1 MHKQK
6 PTAGQIELL
15 MSDWLANLREQGSF
29 VHKNDK
35 GAIRRK
41 KTDNYS
47 DYFTKGMSLTSM
59 LDVLRNA
66 REIAQGTVDSMTSV
80 PVRVV
85 LGGDGSAT
93 DGKTIVIATDYFDRE
108 DLSIGDKID
117 ILTGY
122 SVHEAAHIN
131 LTDMESTPEFIG
143 SFPPAER
150 ETAMAVLNILE
161 DERIEYLTG
170 EERPGLMD
178 FVATVKDFLWRR
190 YEQAGSVNEK
200 VTEPLPR
207 FINTLLSAVRSPS
220 MLTEEMVTEN
230 FQELM
235 AIRKVLMPYPL
246 SVEGVRIA
254 TKKIMEIMKDMVRK
268 DLEEKQQ
275 QQNSQSQDGQ
285 QGQPGQGQGSPNGSP
300 QKKPTA
306 KEVNEA
312 MKSALSSK
320 QMQETLKAVNAAAPE
335 QAQGTK
341 DKAECLRTNND
352 GDKKY
357 VDGDAEKIT
366 ATGAG
371 TGSISYMI
379 RPKGNQTKYSRSYA
393 RIKSH
398 VAAIRKALICHS
410 QTREYELRG
419 ERNGRLDTN
428 KLTSLRQGNRN
439 IFTRQG
445 EVTCEK
451 ASICILIDE
460 SGSMR
465 GSRIEAA
472 RETAILIR
480 EAVKTIESLD
490 LFIYGFGGNEMHL
503 YQEGRKADRYAL
515 GSLVA
520 DGGTP
525 TGEAMQIAYRK
536 MARHSY
542 PASLMLVITDGDP
555 DRNSAVIEADAMLR
569 KKGVIPVGIGI
580 AGCRA
585 VTRIFK
591 ENVVIDDLSQLAPQL
606 GKITKKRLTKMME
619 RHDSLA

>member
-1 MHKQK
+1 MDKIK

-29 VHKNDK
+29 VHKNGK
-35 GAIRRK
+35 GAIKRK
-41 KTDNYS
+41 RTTNYS
-47 DYFTKGMSLTSM
+47 DYFTKDMSMTSM

-66 REIAQGTVDSMTSV
+66 REIAQGTVDSMTAV

-122 SVHEAAHIN
+122 AVHEAAHIN

-143 SFPPAER
+143 SFPLAER
-150 ETAMAVLNILE
+150 ETAMSILNILE

-190 YEQAGSVNEK
+190 YEQTKSVNEK

-207 FINTLLSAVRSPS
+207 FINTLLSAVRFPS

-230 FQELM
+230 FSELM

-246 SVEGVRIA
+246 SVEGTRVA
-254 TKKIMEIMKDMVRK
+254 TKKIMEIMKNMIRK
-268 DLEEKQQ
+268 ELEEKQKQ
-275 QQNSQSQDGQ
+275 QQQDGQ
-285 QGQPGQGQGSPNGSP
+285 SSQGQGSPNGGP
-300 QKKPTA
+300 QRKPTT

-312 MKSALSSK
+312 MNKALSSK
-320 QMQETLKAVNAAAPE
+320 QMQETLKAVSSAAPE
-335 QAQGTK
+335 QVKGTK
-341 DKAECLRTNND
+341 DKAQCLNRNNT
-352 GDKKY
+352 GDQKY
-357 VDGDAEKIT
+357 VDGDAEKISG
-366 ATGAG
+366 TGAG
-371 TGSISYMI
+371 ASRISYMI
-379 RPKGNQTKYSRSYA
+379 KANGNHTQYSRSYA
-393 RIKSH
+393 KVKPY
-398 VAAIRKALICHS
+398 VAAIRKALTCHS
-410 QTREYELRG
+410 QTMDYELRG
-419 ERNGRLDTN
+419 EKSGRLNTN
-428 KLTSLRQGNRN
+428 KLTSLCQGNRN

-445 EVTCEK
+445 EITCDK

-460 SGSMR
+460 SGSMAGKR
-465 GSRIEAA
+465 KEAA

-480 EAVKTIESLD
+480 EAVKTIENLD
-490 LFIYGFGGNEMHL
+490 LFIYGFGDDKMHL
-503 YQEGRKADRYAL
+503 YQEARKADRYAL
-515 GSLVA
+515 GSLVS

-525 TGEAMQIAYRK
+525 TGEAMLIAFSK

-542 PASLMLVITDGDP
+542 PASLMLIITDGDP
-555 DRNSAVIEADAMLR
+555 DSGQRVIDADTKLR
-569 KKGVIPVGIGI
+569 KKGIIPVGIGI
-580 AGCRA
+580 AGCHA
-585 VTRIFK
+585 VKRIFK
-591 ENVVIDDLSQLAPQL
+591 DHIVIDDLSQLAPQL
-606 GKITKKRLTKMME
+606 GKITKKRLMKMME
-619 RHDSLA
+619 RHDSLE